1 MPKRRMYLQKPKETK
16 TSIKIDE
23 FTEQNIAKKY
33 SNERRKNLYFAIG
46 LVLTLFLIGTFAYEY
61 VEGWD
66 WITSVYFISA
76 SMTTIGY
83 RDVVPKTELGR
94 LMTVAFV
101 WIWISA
107 GFYLIY
113 TISEVREHELDERI
127 RGALKRIGRN

>member
-33 SNERRKNLYFAIG
+33 SNERKKNLYFAIG

-83 RDVVPKTELGR
+83 GDVVPKTNLGR

-101 WIWISA
+101 WIWIYA
-107 GFYLIY
+107 GF
-113 TISEVREHELDERI
+113 
-127 RGALKRIGRN
+127 